1 MSYVTKSRRQ
11 WRAPPWKNSWIG
23 VWNLCGCL
31 LSMIHPCSWSGPV
44 RANWWA
50 AIWSRTPPGG
60 TGWGSMCGLL
70 YGSLE
75 MDLSCPKEWFSQST
89 DRLGTTSTCLIRLL
103 LHCLCLINSM
113 KSFLNLYIL
122 KGICS
127 SKFPCLFF
135 TGNLV
140 NARTPKNIT
149 FVNKF
154 YLTNIKIVD
163 WQKEIPFLF
172 FREHICKIKT
182 KKLKIT
188 LCQHQVVYLFY
199 KNFLI

>member
-1 MSYVTKSRRQ
+1 
-11 WRAPPWKNSWIG
+11 
-23 VWNLCGCL
+23 
-31 LSMIHPCSWSGPV
+31 
-44 RANWWA
+44 
-50 AIWSRTPPGG
+50 
-60 TGWGSMCGLL
+60 MCGLL

-75 MDLSCPKEWFSQST
+75 MDLSYPKEWFSQST

-103 LHCLCLINSM
+103 LYCLCLINSM

-154 YLTNIKIVD
+154 YLTNIKVVD
-163 WQKEIPFLF
+163 
-172 FREHICKIKT
+172 
-182 KKLKIT
+182 
-188 LCQHQVVYLFY
+188 
-199 KNFLI
+199 